1 MSDQLA
7 GLIISLVVGI
17 LMFTIALLIR
27 IRGPVGLLKNI
38 EWDRVSDPHGL
49 GQFASVI
56 LALLG
61 VAIVTHG
68 IFLFALHGDTS
79 ARNWVTI
86 AFVVVISILTIVLLL
101 GQLRYQDKPPSRK
114 RNERR

>member
-7 GLIISLVVGI
+7 GLVISLVVGA
-17 LMFTIALLIR
+17 LMLTIALLIR
-27 IRGPVGLLKNI
+27 MRGAVGLLKNI
-38 EWDRVSDPHGL
+38 DWDRVSDPHGL

-56 LALLG
+56 LALIG
-61 VAIVTHG
+61 FATIAHG
-68 IFLFALHGDTS
+68 IFLFALHGDPS

-101 GQLRYQDKPPSRK
+101 GQLRYQDKPASRK